1 MSNPQAR
8 RKAKAAARALAKP
21 TRLLLQSS
29 RGRSSECP
37 AAPGTGV
44 RRKRAKYWVVYLAT
58 DMETGE
64 ARYVGITS
72 DLKKRTYQHINDPAS
87 AIYAATQKGALLQ
100 LLPLS
105 KFANEGYA
113 LFLEHALIASIPNL
127 LNRDVGYHKRE
138 LAEDARLRAEA
149 WETMS
154 DAEKHQ
160 AWIGDDV

>member
-44 RRKRAKYWVVYLAT
+44 RREKAKSWTVYLAT

-64 ARYVGITS
+64 ARFI
-72 DLKKRTYQHINDPAS
+72 S
-87 AIYAATQKGALLQ
+87 AGW
-100 LLPLS
+100 
-105 KFANEGYA
+105 
-113 LFLEHALIASIPNL
+113 
-127 LNRDVGYHKRE
+127 
-138 LAEDARLRAEA
+138 LR
-149 WETMS
+149 MRGS
-154 DAEKHQ
+154 VRKL
-160 AWIGDDV
+160 GRR

>member
-1 MSNPQAR
+1 
-8 RKAKAAARALAKP
+8 
-21 TRLLLQSS
+21 
-29 RGRSSECP
+29 
-37 AAPGTGV
+37 
-44 RRKRAKYWVVYLAT
+44 
-58 DMETGE
+58 METGE